1 MAEAR
6 IRSKQ
11 VNNQLLEKKIQN
23 DIADIRSDL
32 NGLMEMGI
40 PKASSRFEQ
49 LKRKMQQTL
58 SGAAVSVK
66 NKIES
71 VLAQYN
77 ANAQGYADKTLG
89 GFGGFV
95 RKYPWVVITGGLGIG
110 ILLGGLLKPSR
121 RS

>member
-6 IRSKQ
+6 KRSKR
-11 VNNQLLEKKIQN
+11 VNEHQLEKKIQR
-23 DIADIRSDL
+23 DITDIRNDL
-32 NGLMEMGI
+32 DALMEMGVSTA
-40 PKASSRFEQ
+40 PTRFEQ

-66 NKIES
+66 NKMES
-71 VLAQYN
+71 LLAKYN
-77 ANAQGYADKTLG
+77 ANAQEYADKTLG

-95 RKYPWVVITGGLGIG
+95 RKYPWVVITVGLGIG
-110 ILLGGLLKPSR
+110 IFLGGLLKPSH